1 MNEGEE
7 RVYTIP
13 LKKARRKPRS
23 KRAPAAVRVLREFLL
38 RHTKAK
44 DVKIS
49 NDVNEFVW
57 ERGIHKF
64 PPRVK
69 VRVKIKEGIAYAE
82 LLK

>member
-1 MNEGEE
+1 MTEGEE
-7 RVYTIP
+7 RVYTVP
-13 LKKARRKPRS
+13 LRKARRKPRS
-23 KRAPAAVRVLREFLL
+23 KRAPAAIRVLREFLL

-44 DVKIS
+44 EVNIS
-49 NDVNEFVW
+49 NEVNEFIW

-69 VRVKIKEGIAYAE
+69 VKVRVKNGIAYVE

>member
-1 MNEGEE
+1 MKEGEE
-7 RVYTIP
+7 RVCTIP
-13 LKKARRKPRS
+13 LRKARRKPRS
-23 KRAPAAVRVLREFLL
+23 KRAPAAVKVLKEFLF

-44 DVKIS
+44 DVRIS
-49 NDVNEFVW
+49 NEVNEFVW

-69 VRVKIKEGIAYAE
+69 VRIKVKEGIAYAE